1 MDVALVDLDYVE
13 LDQFRAV
20 LADRLEAEGED
31 PGEARRARVR
41 LVLADAPVAP
51 ALAWAGLAGVPCA
64 GESGRLGEVVVDCVI
79 VSPHSPRRDA
89 VARLAAALAVRV
101 LVLPAAANAAT
112 ACEGRP

>member
-1 MDVALVDLDYVE
+1 MDVALVDLDFVE
-13 LDQFRAV
+13 LDTFRAV
-20 LADRLEAEGED
+20 LADRLAAAGED

-41 LVLADAPVAP
+41 LVLAAAPAAP

-89 VARLAAALAVRV
+89 VARLAAALAMRV
-101 LVLPAAANAAT
+101 LILPAAADAPSAR
-112 ACEGRP
+112 EGRP